1 MRADRPNIGTNG
13 NLDPPDR
20 FVRLPRIPCL
30 PHTRKQPSKM
40 DKEINVL
47 ALVKGEEKFIFLFDD
62 ANRDQTLRQ
71 LARFAANPEL
81 DFSWYDAAMLSRKIR
96 DAVPVED
103 DMLIDSELDNLSVED
118 FS

>member
-1 MRADRPNIGTNG
+1 ME
-13 NLDPPDR
+13 
-20 FVRLPRIPCL
+20 
-30 PHTRKQPSKM
+30 
-40 DKEINVL
+40 KEINVL
-47 ALVKGEEKFIFLFDD
+47 ALVKGEEKFIFMFDD

-103 DMLIDSELDNLSVED
+103 DVLLDGELDNLSVED
-118 FS
+118 FH